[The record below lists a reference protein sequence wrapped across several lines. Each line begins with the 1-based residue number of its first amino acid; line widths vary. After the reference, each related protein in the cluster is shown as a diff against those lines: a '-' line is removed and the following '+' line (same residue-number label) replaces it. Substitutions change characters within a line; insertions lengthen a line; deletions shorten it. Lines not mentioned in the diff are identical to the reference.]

1 MTAHW
6 CKSLTPFT
14 LQLPILNL
22 NMCVS
27 WVIRQTLNVFLFKHC
42 LHLSFTYS
50 TALLYTSMALSVSP
64 ASRWTFPSI
73 KKVLSCLFNCRAVF
87 RCSSAWQR
95 HNISFIKSVWTWF
108 NLYRRFSTYNQ
119 QTHIFE
125 VFDEEIAQSKIM
137 GDLLM
142 WEIVKLNKCLE
153 LDKCDNKCSYFIHQ
167 LCGITKVQVICV

>member
-1 MTAHW
+1 MKWIYPARQCLRLKCSNFSTVCPQYLIMTAHW
-6 CKSLTPFT
+6 CKSLIPFT

-64 ASRWTFPSI
+64 ASRCTFPSI

-95 HNISFIKSVWTWF
+95 HNISFIKSVASICTVYF
-108 NLYRRFSTYNQ
+108 LRTTSRLTFLKS
-119 QTHIFE
+119 
-125 VFDEEIAQSKIM
+125 
-137 GDLLM
+137 LM
-142 WEIVKLNKCLE
+142 KK
-153 LDKCDNKCSYFIHQ
+153 
-167 LCGITKVQVICV
+167 